1 MSKKTIKI
9 LSAVITMMV
18 VVMTFAVPAFA
29 TDYTPGSFKG
39 NTTGVN
45 GLENLTNTGDKI
57 IGVIQV
63 VGMIISVV
71 ILMVLGIKYMMGSAE
86 EKASYKK
93 TMIPYLV
100 GALLLFAASA
110 IADMVYKAVQ
120 TL

>member
-9 LSAVITMMV
+9 LSAVITMMA
-18 VVMTFAVPAFA
+18 VVMAFAIPAFA
-29 TDYTPGSFKG
+29 YTPDNFQGT
-39 NTTGVN
+39 TTGVN
-45 GLENLTNTGDKI
+45 GLNTLTDTGNKI

-100 GALLLFAASA
+100 GALLLFAASS
-110 IADMVYKAVQ
+110 IANMVYEAVQ
-120 TL
+120 GL